1 MNGAMR
7 SSSLT
12 MRKRRRP
19 ASRSWSDFR
28 PSCASRGGCAVLDV
42 SKTMLL
48 SEPVRD
54 VEKTAEK
61 QQKTRVLA
69 QALRRGFALSKSSVV
84 SAYNEVC
91 TPNDG

>member
-1 MNGAMR
+1 M
-7 SSSLT
+7 
-12 MRKRRRP
+12 
-19 ASRSWSDFR
+19 
-28 PSCASRGGCAVLDV
+28 LDV

-69 QALRRGFALSKSSVV
+69 QALRRGFALSKSSRRGQQHEVIRQWFLV
-84 SAYNEVC
+84 KPDILAKMSALVFKVA
-91 TPNDG
+91 D